1 MHTRSKVLSL
11 ALLVLTA
18 CGLTLAY
25 SKGLFMNKR
34 DQGDENNRKAVNGVK
49 YPVPA
54 IKSASSA
61 RDQGSTGVVTV
72 SNQSFTGRAIKN
84 EEALELAD
92 TVVVGR
98 IIDLGERD
106 FGAAGQLYYGNV
118 KIEITETIKGSPS
131 TKVTTVALTVQK
143 IPAQSFEETPKKG
156 DKYILFVKKLNPKAL
171 RATKLIEAT
180 EENVNKIRALA
191 QSPVNKS

>member
-1 MHTRSKVLSL
+1 
-11 ALLVLTA
+11 
-18 CGLTLAY
+18 
-25 SKGLFMNKR
+25 MNKR